1 MGRVIGDNLYMVQE
15 SSSSE
20 GKKFLVLF
28 LKGCDL
34 LALDSS
40 WKKQVKSL
48 ALGWHFWVTNC
59 YTCTVLAHGS
69 PV

>member
-1 MGRVIGDNLYMVQE
+1 MGRIIGDNLYMVQE
-15 SSSSE
+15 SNSSE
-20 GKKFLVLF
+20 GKKFFVLF
-28 LKGCDL
+28 LKGRDL